1 MSDIGVNHVV
11 GYIEHN
17 TKRVS
22 MLACVQYKGYP
33 CEDMFVEQHMKCQG
47 EWKWDIGRRWE
58 DFDI

>member
-47 EWKWDIGRRWE
+47 E
-58 DFDI
+58 